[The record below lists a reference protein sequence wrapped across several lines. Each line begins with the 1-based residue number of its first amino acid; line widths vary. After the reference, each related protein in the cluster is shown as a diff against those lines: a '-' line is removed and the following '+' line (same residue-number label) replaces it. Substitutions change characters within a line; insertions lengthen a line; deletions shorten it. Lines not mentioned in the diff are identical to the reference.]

1 MSKKN
6 NIIIC
11 KTTINGHE
19 YTAQFNGTRAFY
31 KAQNGFRS
39 QRTGLQDMEMTIDY
53 LVENVL
59 VEPSNFDI
67 DTISVDEC
75 EELAGFL
82 MKVVRGRKEDISE
95 YIVSGEQA
103 SESEQKSKAEK

>member
-1 MSKKN
+1 MGNKSNKS
-6 NIIIC
+6 NIIVC

-19 YTAQFNGTRAFY
+19 YVAQFSGTRAFY

-39 QRTGLQDMEMTIDY
+39 KTTGLQDMEMTIDY

-67 DTISVDEC
+67 DSIDVDEC
-75 EELAGFL
+75 EELAAFL
-82 MKVVRGRKEDISE
+82 MKVVRGRKDDIAE
-95 YIVSGEQA
+95 YIVDQTD
-103 SESEQKSKAEK
+103 K